1 MSNVVRA
8 KVLIKKAIKANIA
21 LPSGGTA
28 YYDQLIGKPQI
39 NGVELSGNKTSSEL
53 LLQSMMTPVSNE
65 EIEEMFK
72 QKG

>member
-39 NGVELSGNKTSSEL
+39 NGVELSGNKSSDDL
-53 LLQSMMTPVSNE
+53 LLQRLMMPLSNE
-65 EIEEMFK
+65 DIDNMFK
-72 QKG
+72 E

>member
-8 KVLIKKAIKANIA
+8 KVLIKKVIKANIA

-39 NGVELSGNKTSSEL
+39 NGFELSGNKSSEDL
-53 LLQSMMTPVSNE
+53 LLQRLMMPLSNE
-65 EIEEMFK
+65 DIDNMFK
-72 QKG
+72 E